1 MTANAL
7 RVATFSHLAASFALL
22 AEKTART
29 RLAYRSATLLAL
41 LANGVAYSVIVLVW
55 VAVYRENP
63 NPGPLALP
71 AMLAYLVTAFVVSE
85 ILSLNVDWRVLQRVR
100 MGLIATDVIRPLGFG
115 AFQMAQAAGDVLVNL
130 VFATPIVAVGLWF
143 VGGGLLPA
151 SFAAALCGL
160 ASGALAFFVAFGIT
174 FLLVQAVFVLHSGY
188 GIVTAKMALHQVFS
202 GLAAPLVM
210 MPEALRDIAVWLP
223 FRHII
228 ETPVTIWLGLA
239 PSAEVPSLLAAQ
251 AAWGAALV
259 GLGSVIFSSVLKKH
273 QVQGG

>member
-1 MTANAL
+1 
-7 RVATFSHLAASFALL
+7 
-22 AEKTART
+22 
-29 RLAYRSATLLAL
+29 
-41 LANGVAYSVIVLVW
+41 
-55 VAVYRENP
+55 
-63 NPGPLALP
+63 
-71 AMLAYLVTAFVVSE
+71 
-85 ILSLNVDWRVLQRVR
+85 

-115 AFQMAQAAGDVLVNL
+115 TFQMAQALGDVLVNL
-130 VFATPIVAVGLWF
+130 VFATPIVVVGLWF

-151 SFAAALCGL
+151 SLPTALCGL
-160 ASGALAFFVAFGIT
+160 ASGALAFFVAFGVT
-174 FLLVQAVFVLHSGY
+174 FLLVQAVFILHSGY

-210 MPEALRDIAVWLP
+210 MPEALRDIAAWLP

-239 PSAEVPSLLAAQ
+239 PSASVPGLLAAQ

-259 GLGSVIFSSVLKKH
+259 GLGTLIFSSVLKKH